1 MNIEHQ
7 IEFDKVK
14 EMWMERAVTD
24 RAKEQIKEITFYLNE
39 RELRWQLKSTTDSRN
54 LMEKLGAPPLQKVAE
69 IKEILMAAKRGI
81 VSLSISWNEWK
92 KFWLQFSV

>member
-1 MNIEHQ
+1 MNIEYQ

-69 IKEILMAAKRGI
+69 IKEILTAAGTSGKSSGCNSAFKR
-81 VSLSISWNEWK
+81 LSGTGKN
-92 KFWLQFSV
+92 L

>member
-1 MNIEHQ
+1 MAENIFQTRFGIEQKNFRRRNMNIEHQ

-69 IKEILMAAKRGI
+69 IKEIL
-81 VSLSISWNEWK
+81 K
-92 KFWLQFSV
+92 KK